1 MQQVDTRKL
10 FTRFYQGTG
19 EQSGT
24 GIGLSYSKI
33 LVELHGGS
41 IGARNNQEAGATFF
55 FELPLKQKT
64 EEIICQPKAYLNE
77 LIGDNDNEQIPD
89 EDNFDTTPYSIL
101 VVDDNSDLTDFLK
114 KSLGEYFKRIVIA
127 ADGVE
132 ALQLIKSHTP
142 DIIVSDVMMPRMN
155 GYELCKNIKEDIT
168 ISHIPIILL
177 TARDDKQSQLS
188 GYKNGADAYLT
199 KPFEIEMLMELIRNR
214 LKNREHTKKRYLN
227 AGLIPAPEESTFS
240 QADETF
246 LLKMNKIIQ
255 ENLDNSNL
263 DVALVCKEIGKSTI
277 LNRSVNSLT
286 ALEGG
291 ALSNGST
298 PGVHFVFS
306 PEDAT
311 LIHFDVIRSFDRPL
325 IHSELLEK
333 MADKNVKTE
342 LDWQLY
348 QLQRRYLDYQVNI
361 GNRIIECLTSGGPDG
376 QLRAAEMSYPKTK
389 FQDLMDDLF
398 GETGKKI
405 IRKSNEILFEQD
417 GDILYPYQLSSG
429 EKQIL
434 VILLTVLVQDNRRG
448 VLFMDEPEVSLHVE
462 WQQRLISLI
471 RQLNPNVQIVLTTH
485 SPAVIMDGWLDA
497 VTEVSD
503 ITK

>member
-1 MQQVDTRKL
+1 MDTNQPSNTLSRRKFVKIGATGAATLFILPALSGCGSENGEAQTDEAEGGAGAQQKTATLAFRGGTIQTMTSENDVAEALAVDGNEIVYVGDEAGL
-10 FTRFYQGTG
+10 EAFVG
-19 EQSGT
+19 SGT
-24 GIGLSYSKI
+24 KVIDL
-33 LVELHGGS
+33 EGGM
-41 IGARNNQEAGATFF
+41 
-55 FELPLKQKT
+55 
-64 EEIICQPKAYLNE
+64 
-77 LIGDNDNEQIPD
+77 
-89 EDNFDTTPYSIL
+89 
-101 VVDDNSDLTDFLK
+101 VV
-114 KSLGEYFKRIVIA
+114 
-127 ADGVE
+127 
-132 ALQLIKSHTP
+132 
-142 DIIVSDVMMPRMN
+142 
-155 GYELCKNIKEDIT
+155 
-168 ISHIPIILL
+168 
-177 TARDDKQSQLS
+177 
-188 GYKNGADAYLT
+188 
-199 KPFEIEMLMELIRNR
+199 
-214 LKNREHTKKRYLN
+214 
-227 AGLIPAPEESTFS
+227 
-240 QADETF
+240 
-246 LLKMNKIIQ
+246 
-255 ENLDNSNL
+255 
-263 DVALVCKEIGKSTI
+263 GKSTI

-291 ALSNGST
+291 ALSNGSA

-311 LIHFDVIRSFDRPL
+311 QIHFDVIRSFDRPL

-389 FQDLMDDLF
+389 FQNLMDDLF